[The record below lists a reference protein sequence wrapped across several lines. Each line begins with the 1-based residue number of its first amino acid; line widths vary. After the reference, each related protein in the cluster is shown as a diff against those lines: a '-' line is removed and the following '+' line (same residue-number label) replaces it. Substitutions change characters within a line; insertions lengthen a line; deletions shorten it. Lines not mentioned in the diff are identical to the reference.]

1 MHSLLINGRTGRA
14 VLGGM
19 QEKLVDFD
27 VGSKKEFKIID
38 DVKDGTNAI
47 LRDHSRFVVSGDAP
61 TGRVHLRD
69 PLTLKVAHT
78 IDGTGG
84 LTDLDVHG
92 HHLVT
97 AR

>member
-19 QEKLVDFD
+19 QEKLIDFD

-61 TGRVHLRD
+61 SGRIYLRD
-69 PLTLKVAHT
+69 PLTLKVAHK

-84 LTDLDVHG
+84 LSDLDVHG